1 MKSILCFLSVLVVL
15 TSCKSYDPYQEADLI
30 NQEIEQKLDSLYN
43 SETKSALLYKGL
55 KKMKD
60 YQDILIKEKK
70 ELFKAENLKIFSE
83 EVTDIE
89 KLEMFKKIKSKIQQ
103 EQRINYSKL
112 NEKFYIKENGDY
124 YSIFYL
130 DKKVDWKEEGGTFTF
145 HNRKGDLA
153 FQIKNGL
160 MYFENHDK
168 PIFVEEVTDNSF
180 CLVSE
185 DLVQAKF
192 VNPKNDLLG
201 YFVPYKTD
209 NGTCNFD
216 IEYFKTDK
224 VKIADKEY
232 SVKIVG
238 NEHTF
243 MGVNIRNFKLYV
255 DSLPIKDFDCLKQ
268 FFNDKDTMNLVFSLS
283 NHNDDPASFSR
294 LKLYR
299 GWDLLYEWRREQKE
313 KPENIVDFLK

>member
-145 HNRKGDLA
+145 QGCWDLKGIECDSPFFKSINGVLFTADLKTLVCYPQGKGCDNYVVPDSVTNIAEDA
-153 FQIKNGL
+153 FCSFVSPWTADSCKRITLPKSINEITDTT
-160 MYFENHDK
+160 FEHHK
-168 PIFVEEVTDNSF
+168 S
-180 CLVSE
+180 L
-185 DLVQAKF
+185 KW
-192 VNPKNDLLG
+192 
-201 YFVPYKTD
+201 
-209 NGTCNFD
+209 
-216 IEYFKTDK
+216 IECD
-224 VKIADKEY
+224 
-232 SVKIVG
+232 
-238 NEHTF
+238 NEHYKSID
-243 MGVNIRNFKLYV
+243 GVLFTADCKTLVYYPRGRE
-255 DSLPIKDFDCLKQ
+255 DSQYIIPDTVTKIENRAFASNSYLRKIIIPKGRMEDFIEMFPED
-268 FFNDKDTMNLVFSLS
+268 NE
-283 NHNDDPASFSR
+283 
-294 LKLYR
+294 
-299 GWDLLYEWRREQKE
+299 YELAEA
-313 KPENIVDFLK
+313 